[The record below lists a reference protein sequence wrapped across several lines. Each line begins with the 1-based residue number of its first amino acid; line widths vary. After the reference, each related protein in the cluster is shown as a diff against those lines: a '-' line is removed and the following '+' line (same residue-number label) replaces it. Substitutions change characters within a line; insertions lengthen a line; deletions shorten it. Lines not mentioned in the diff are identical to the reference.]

1 MIRLIAFL
9 VLIAALALGL
19 VWLADRPGDIA
30 LTWQGYHIE
39 TSVFVGLAVVIGV
52 AVALA
57 VLWRIV
63 RIALGLPGW
72 LSFAARARR
81 RNKGYA
87 ALSRGMIAAGAGDTR
102 AARKAAA
109 EAAKHLPNE
118 PLSLL
123 LKAQAAQ
130 LAGDRAVAE
139 TVFSEMAQ
147 RPETRLLGLR
157 GLHME
162 AARRG
167 DVDSA
172 QGFALQAHRI
182 AALPWAGAAV
192 LDRNAARSDW
202 EAALRTLDANVAG
215 KITDKAQGERL
226 RAVLETALAQERE
239 ASSPDEALRLARQ
252 AAKRAP
258 GLVPAVTMAARLM
271 GRKGDTR
278 KAAKLI
284 ETAWRIEPHPGSGAG
299 VPRSAA
305 GRFQFRPAGAGAL
318 PRKAVARPPR
328 RGAGRGAG
336 GAGGARF
343 RRRAGGARDGH
354 RRGGTAYGARLPVDG
369 GNRGGRERRDGPR
382 ARMAGAGLTR
392 AARRGVDRRRRHFR
406 SNGCRPRRSPTSSTL
421 SSGARR
427 TSASPARWR
436 TGRRSRP
443 EPPPV
448 ALPPVIDESGA
459 EETPVVISAPPPKP
473 EEKGAGDW
481 RGRVVPPSA
490 PPAPVVPAPAAPVV
504 APSALAKPLAAGPKP
519 VVFALA
525 QGAGRS
531 GAACGGQTGV
541 RERADAGARI
551 ALTVRRARLRPPP
564 GSPRCCRHRPAG
576 RP

>member
-130 LAGDRAVAE
+130 LAGDRAAAE

-284 ETAWRIEPHPGSGAG
+284 EVAWRIEPHPDLAQVFLDLRPGDSNSDRLARARYLEKLSPGHLEGALAVG
-299 VPRSAA
+299 RAALAARDFAAARAALATVTGEA
-305 GRFQFRPAGAGAL
+305 GRPTARACLLMAEIEEAENGATGRVREWLARASRAPRDAAWIADGVISDKWLPASPVTDKLDAFVWRAPDERLAGAVENWTPLA
-318 PRKAVARPPR
+318 
-328 RGAGRGAG
+328 
-336 GAGGARF
+336 
-343 RRRAGGARDGH
+343 
-354 RRGGTAYGARLPVDG
+354 
-369 GNRGGRERRDGPR
+369 
-382 ARMAGAGLTR
+382 
-392 AARRGVDRRRRHFR
+392 
-406 SNGCRPRRSPTSSTL
+406 
-421 SSGARR
+421 
-427 TSASPARWR
+427 
-436 TGRRSRP
+436 P

-448 ALPPVIDESGA
+448 ALPPVIDDNGA
-459 EETPVVISAPPPKP
+459 EEAPAGAMPPLKP
-473 EEKGAGDW
+473 EEKAPE
-481 RGRVVPPSA
+481 RAVERAAASA
-490 PPAPVVPAPAAPVV
+490 PPAPAPVV
-504 APSALAKPLAAGPKP
+504 APMAPAPEPLKAAVASGPKP
-519 VVFALA
+519 VVFALPKA
-525 QGAGRS
+525 PDDPGPHVEDKPESAN
-531 GAACGGQTGV
+531 
-541 RERADAGARI
+541 AR
-551 ALTVRRARLRPPP
+551 TP
-564 GSPRCCRHRPAG
+564 GHG
-576 RP
+576 LL

>member
-130 LAGDRAVAE
+130 LAGDRAAAE

-284 ETAWRIEPHPGSGAG
+284 EAAWRIEPHPDLAQVFLDLRPGDSNSDRLARARYLEKLSPGHLEGALAVG
-299 VPRSAA
+299 RAALAARDFAAARAALATVTGEA
-305 GRFQFRPAGAGAL
+305 GRPTARACLLMAEIEEAENGATGRVREWLARASRAPRDAAWIADGVISDKWLPASPVTDKLDAFVWRAPDERLAGAVENWTPLA
-318 PRKAVARPPR
+318 
-328 RGAGRGAG
+328 
-336 GAGGARF
+336 
-343 RRRAGGARDGH
+343 
-354 RRGGTAYGARLPVDG
+354 
-369 GNRGGRERRDGPR
+369 
-382 ARMAGAGLTR
+382 
-392 AARRGVDRRRRHFR
+392 
-406 SNGCRPRRSPTSSTL
+406 
-421 SSGARR
+421 
-427 TSASPARWR
+427 
-436 TGRRSRP
+436 P

-459 EETPVVISAPPPKP
+459 EETPVVISAPAPKP
-473 EEKGAGDW
+473 EEKAPEIGAVELCRPARRRRRSSRHRRLPLSRRAVEAA
-481 RGRVVPPSA
+481 RGWPE
-490 PPAPVVPAPAAPVV
+490 
-504 APSALAKPLAAGPKP
+504 AGCLR
-519 VVFALA
+519 AA

-564 GSPRCCRHRPAG
+564 GSPRYCRHRPAG

>member
-9 VLIAALALGL
+9 ALIAALALGL
-19 VWLADRPGDIA
+19 VWLADRPGEIA

-39 TSVFVGLAVVIGV
+39 TSVFVGLA
-52 AVALA
+52 ALA
-57 VLWRIV
+57 GVVVASIILWRIV
-63 RIALGLPGW
+63 RIMLGLPGW
-72 LSFAARARR
+72 LSFTARARR

-130 LAGDRAVAE
+130 LAGDRAAAE

-172 QGFALQAHRI
+172 QGFALQAHRL

-192 LDRNAARSDW
+192 LDRNAARNDW

-226 RAVLETALAQERE
+226 RAVLETALAHERE

-284 ETAWRIEPHPGSGAG
+284 EAAWRPEPHPDLAQ
-299 VPRSAA
+299 V
-305 GRFQFRPAGAGAL
+305 FLDLRPGDSNSDRLARARHLEKLAPGHVEGAL
-318 PRKAVARPPR
+318 AVGRAALAARDFVAARGALAAATAEGARPTARVCLLMAEIEEAENGATGRVREWLARASRAPR
-328 RGAGRGAG
+328 DPAWIA
-336 GAGGARF
+336 
-343 RRRAGGARDGH
+343 DGVISD
-354 RRGGTAYGARLPVDG
+354 RWLP
-369 GNRGGRERRDGPR
+369 
-382 ARMAGAGLTR
+382 
-392 AARRGVDRRRRHFR
+392 
-406 SNGCRPRRSPTSSTL
+406 
-421 SSGARR
+421 
-427 TSASPARWR
+427 ASPVTDKLDAFVWR
-436 TGRRSRP
+436 APDERVTGAVENWTPLAP
-443 EPPPV
+443 EPPPA
-448 ALPPVIDESGA
+448 ALPPAIEDS
-459 EETPVVISAPPPKP
+459 EEAPPLAVAPPSP
-473 EEKGAGDW
+473 EEKAPE
-481 RGRVVPPSA
+481 RAVEKANASA
-490 PPAPVVPAPAAPVV
+490 PPAPVVIPVAPAPEPLKPAV
-504 APSALAKPLAAGPKP
+504 ASGPKP
-519 VVFALA
+519 VVFALPKA
-525 QGAGRS
+525 PDDPGPH
-531 GAACGGQTGV
+531 
-541 RERADAGARI
+541 ADDKPESPASR
-551 ALTVRRARLRPPP
+551 TP
-564 GSPRCCRHRPAG
+564 GHG
-576 RP
+576 LL

>member
-284 ETAWRIEPHPGSGAG
+284 ETAWRIEPHPDLAQVFLDLRPGDSNSDRLARARYLEKLSPGHLEGALAVG
-299 VPRSAA
+299 RAALAARDFAAARAALATVTGEA
-305 GRFQFRPAGAGAL
+305 GRPTARACLLMAEIEEAENGATGRVREWLARASRAPRDAAWIADGVISDKWLPASPVTDKLDAFVWRAPDERLAGAVENWTPLA
-318 PRKAVARPPR
+318 
-328 RGAGRGAG
+328 
-336 GAGGARF
+336 
-343 RRRAGGARDGH
+343 
-354 RRGGTAYGARLPVDG
+354 
-369 GNRGGRERRDGPR
+369 
-382 ARMAGAGLTR
+382 
-392 AARRGVDRRRRHFR
+392 
-406 SNGCRPRRSPTSSTL
+406 
-421 SSGARR
+421 
-427 TSASPARWR
+427 
-436 TGRRSRP
+436 P

-459 EETPVVISAPPPKP
+459 EETPVVISAPAPKP
-473 EEKGAGDW
+473 EEKAPEIGAS
-481 RGRVVPPSA
+481 VVPPSA
-490 PPAPVVPAPAAPVV
+490 PPASVVPAPAAPVV
-504 APSALAKPLAAGPKP
+504 APPASAKPLAAGPKP
-519 VVFALA
+519 VVFALPKA
-525 QGAGRS
+525 PDDPGPHVEDKPESAN
-531 GAACGGQTGV
+531 
-541 RERADAGARI
+541 AR
-551 ALTVRRARLRPPP
+551 TP
-564 GSPRCCRHRPAG
+564 GHG
-576 RP
+576 LL